1 MAFGDEM
8 HYRLDL
14 LMRLDNT
21 ALVHRLAFGFFLAL
35 GEALPGNATV
45 MNPQSDRCAMTG
57 KAIKL
62 LCRAPHIVVAHQV
75 VLMQISSQYNAASFR

>member
-1 MAFGDEM
+1 M

-14 LMRLDNT
+14 LMRLDNS

-35 GEALPGNATV
+35 GEALPGNVIATV

-57 KAIKL
+57 KSHQTAL
-62 LCRAPHIVVAHQV
+62 PRASYCRGA
-75 VLMQISSQYNAASFR
+75 